1 MIASVSIVPLGV
13 GEELKEFVAALVPII
28 EGSGLPYTMG
38 AMTTTI
44 EGDQDRVM
52 ALIMQCHNHMISKAG
67 RVLTHITI
75 DDRRGGVNRLTG
87 KVKDVEKVLGRKI
100 SHEQ

>member
-1 MIASVSIVPLGV
+1 MLASFSVVPVGV
-13 GEELKEFVAALVPII
+13 GEELKGYIAALVPII
-28 EGSGLPYTMG
+28 ERSGLSYKMG
-38 AMTTTI
+38 AMATTV

-52 ALIMQCHNHMISKAG
+52 ALILECHNHMTGKAG

-87 KVKDVEKVLGRKI
+87 KVKDVEEELGRGV
-100 SHEQ
+100 SRE